1 LKNILFFLLASAAGI
16 FFYLITSKMQ
26 PLSFDDEMSTSG
38 ISKITEPATL
48 RATESGPVVGSSD
61 KNQTHVW
68 FGIPYAK
75 PPVGPLRWRSPQP
88 VKAWSKEF
96 EALSRQPECLHQRI
110 LIGFKS
116 GQKKTI
122 IGAEDC
128 LYLDIWAPRS
138 AAENAAQIEE
148 QLPVVVWLN
157 GGGNKIG
164 ASGHISGHKF
174 SGDQQLVF
182 VSVNY
187 RLGRLGF
194 FSHRAIRNT
203 AKNPRDSSGNY
214 SLLDVIHALQWVE
227 KNIANFGGDSRN
239 VTIMG
244 TADGGSHVMAL
255 VASPLAEGLFQ
266 KAIVQGGSAEST
278 SIHEAENFYD
288 DEHIPG
294 RVSSSNE
301 MILSLI
307 LDLHIASD
315 RREAKD
321 DINAMSDESIRAFL
335 ERESAESI
343 INIDIDNP
351 NSSEALLSEIP
362 QLIRDGNV
370 LPETDFYTLFN
381 DPISY
386 NNVPMIIGSNLHD
399 AKSSMLFESE
409 YVSWILNRRPF
420 VKDKEFFDL
429 TSELR
434 SNLKFILAV
443 QEPAKLFSRSRMD
456 VQAPPNI
463 FAYRF
468 DWSDIQPNLLG
479 NWNKLIGAGN
489 SLELDFLFYHFDRQE
504 GLPNWYSNV
513 NLADRKAL
521 SRSMMDYWGNFIH
534 IGAPHR
540 GRSANLAEWSPWKEQ
555 AINTLVLDNSVRGNI
570 RMEKTDYDGE
580 RFKEDFISMLG
591 TIKTREKCL
600 LTLTSI
606 NNLSKISTPVSDHP
620 VWNLDS
626 SLCDH
631 LNWNP
636 TGY

>member
-1 LKNILFFLLASAAGI
+1 MKNIFFILLVSAAGI
-16 FFYLITSKMQ
+16 FFYLMNNKMQ
-26 PLSFDDEMSTSG
+26 LLSFNNERSTSG
-38 ISKITEPATL
+38 ISKIAEPATL
-48 RATESGPVVGSSD
+48 RATEFGPVVGSND

-88 VKAWSKEF
+88 VKAWTKEF
-96 EALSRQPECLHQRI
+96 GALTRQPECLHQRT

-116 GQKKTI
+116 GRKKTT

-128 LYLDIWAPRS
+128 LYLDVWAPRS
-138 AAENAAQIEE
+138 AAENAAQTEE

-164 ASGHISGHKF
+164 ASSHISGHKF
-174 SGDQQLVF
+174 SGAQQLVF
-182 VSVNY
+182 VSVSY

-203 AKNPRDSSGNY
+203 SINPEDSSGNY
-214 SLLDVIHALQWVE
+214 SLLDVIQALQWVE
-227 KNIANFGGDSRN
+227 KNIANFGGDSKN

-244 TADGGSHVMAL
+244 TADGGRHVMAL

-266 KAIVQGGSAEST
+266 KAIVQGGSTEST

-294 RVSSSNE
+294 RISSSNE

-321 DINAMSDESIRAFL
+321 DIDAMSDESIRAFL
-335 ERESAESI
+335 ERQSAESI
-343 INIDIDNP
+343 INIDIGHP
-351 NSSEALLSEIP
+351 NSSEALLPEIP

-399 AKSSMLFESE
+399 AKPSMLFESE
-409 YVSWILNRRPF
+409 YVSWVLNRRPF
-420 VKDKEFFDL
+420 VKDKKFFHL

-443 QEPAKLFSRSRMD
+443 QEPAKLLSRSRMD

-468 DWSDIQPNLLG
+468 DWSDIQSNLLG
-479 NWNKLIGAGN
+479 NWNRLIGAGN
-489 SLELDFLFYHFDRQE
+489 SLELDFLFDHFDGQE
-504 GLPNWYSNV
+504 GLPDWYSKV
-513 NLADRKAL
+513 NSADRKAL
-521 SRSMMDYWGNFIH
+521 SQSMMDYWGNFIH
-534 IGAPHR
+534 VGAPDR
-540 GRSANLAEWSPWKEQ
+540 GRSATLEEWSPWKEQ
-555 AINTLVLDNSVRGNI
+555 AINTLVLDNSIRGNI
-570 RMEKTDYDGE
+570 RMEKTDYDDE
-580 RFKEDFISMLG
+580 TFKRELISMLG

-600 LTLTSI
+600 LVITAI
-606 NNLSKISTPVSDHP
+606 NNLPKISTPVSDHS
-620 VWNLDS
+620 VWNSDS

-631 LNWNP
+631 LK
-636 TGY
+636 

>member
-1 LKNILFFLLASAAGI
+1 MKNILFFLLASAAGI
-16 FFYLITSKMQ
+16 FFYQISNKMQ
-26 PLSFDDEMSTSG
+26 LFSSNNEMSSSG
-38 ISKITEPATL
+38 ISKIAEPATL
-48 RATESGPVVGSSD
+48 RATEFGPVVGSSD

-88 VKAWSKEF
+88 VKAWSTEF
-96 EALSRQPECLHQRI
+96 GALSRQPECLHQRT
-110 LIGFKS
+110 LIGFNS
-116 GQKKTI
+116 GRKKTI

-138 AAENAAQIEE
+138 AAENAAQTEE

-157 GGGNKIG
+157 GAGNKIG
-164 ASGHISGHKF
+164 ASSHISGHKF
-174 SGDQQLVF
+174 SGAQQLVF

-203 AKNPRDSSGNY
+203 SMNPEDSSGNY
-214 SLLDVIHALQWVE
+214 SLLDVIQALQWVE
-227 KNIANFGGDSRN
+227 KNIANFGGDSKN

-244 TADGGSHVMAL
+244 TADGGRHVMAL

-266 KAIVQGGSAEST
+266 KAIVQGGSTQST

-294 RVSSSNE
+294 RISSSNE

-307 LDLHIASD
+307 LDLNIASD

-321 DINAMSDESIRAFL
+321 DINAMSDESIREFL
-335 ERESAESI
+335 ERQSAESI
-343 INIDIDNP
+343 LNIDIDNP
-351 NSSEALLSEIP
+351 SSSEALVPEIP

-370 LPETDFYTLFN
+370 LPKTDFYTLFN
-381 DPISY
+381 DPIGY

-399 AKSSMLFESE
+399 AKPSMLFESE
-409 YVSWILNRRPF
+409 YVSWMLNRRPF
-420 VKDKEFFDL
+420 LKDKEFFDL
-429 TSELR
+429 MSELR

-443 QEPAKLFSRSRMD
+443 QEPAKLLSKSRMD

-468 DWSDIQPNLLG
+468 DWSDIQSDLLG

-489 SLELDFLFYHFDRQE
+489 SLELDFLFYHFDGQE
-504 GLPNWYSNV
+504 GLPDWYGKV
-513 NLADRKAL
+513 NTADRKAL
-521 SRSMMDYWGNFIH
+521 SQSMMDYWGNFIH
-534 IGAPHR
+534 VGAPHR
-540 GRSANLAEWSPWKEQ
+540 GRSATLSEWSPWKEQ
-555 AINTLVLDNSVRGNI
+555 AINTLVLDNSVRGSI
-570 RMEKTDYDGE
+570 RMEKIDYEDEKFKGE
-580 RFKEDFISMLG
+580 LISMLG

-600 LTLTSI
+600 LAITSI
-606 NNLSKISTPVSDHP
+606 NDLSKISTPVSDHP

-631 LNWNP
+631 LK
-636 TGY
+636 